1 MPSYVVRRVLTRASG
16 YAGEQKAV
24 VEATRGAIRQALQ
37 REDRWRRRGGV
48 VVLLSLLNKS
58 DPRNSDALAPD
69 TTIPALPLLN
79 HSGSAGIAN
88 VEKNFGNELDRD
100 GATTVRDNQDA
111 KRVRP
116 TTPGGDA
123 EESVG
128 GGENGYRKWSVL
140 ICAMA
145 EDKEAGNPTKTA
157 LAGLMHLGWRKDSL
171 FRWVVQYL

>member
-1 MPSYVVRRVLTRASG
+1 MPSHAVRRVLTRASG

-58 DPRNSDALAPD
+58 DPRNSGALAPD

-79 HSGSAGIAN
+79 HSGSAGIAIL
-88 VEKNFGNELDRD
+88 EQDLGNELDRD
-100 GATTVRDNQDA
+100 GATARDNQDA
-111 KRVRP
+111 KRVCP
-116 TTPGGDA
+116 TTPGSDA

-128 GGENGYRKWSVL
+128 GGENGHRKWSVL

-145 EDKEAGNPTKTA
+145 EDEEGGNPTKTA